1 MTTTLPMHAPPHDR
15 VRANTWPEVNAQ
27 LDREARLRL
36 RTAAATASADDLSA
50 RIERLDTEWDF
61 DRVLETEASLMGLAG
76 LTLAA
81 VFGRRLLVIPGF
93 AAAMVFVH
101 STTGWYPLLPVF
113 RRLGVRTRDEID
125 RERYA
130 VKAIRGDFHDIPGT
144 GSDAAERASAAW
156 QAVCA

>member
-1 MTTTLPMHAPPHDR
+1 MTTTLPVHAPASDR
-15 VRANTWPEVNAQ
+15 VRANTWPEVNAR

-36 RTAAATASADDLSA
+36 RSAASSSSADDLSA
-50 RIERLDTEWDF
+50 RIERLDSEWDF
-61 DRVLETEASLMGLAG
+61 DRVLESEASLMGLVG
-76 LTLAA
+76 LTVAA
-81 VFGRRLLVIPGF
+81 LFDRRLLVIPGF
-93 AAAMVFVH
+93 VAAMVLVH

-130 VKAIRGDFHDIPGT
+130 MKAIRGDFHDIPAAG
-144 GSDAAERASAAW
+144 GDAADRASAAW